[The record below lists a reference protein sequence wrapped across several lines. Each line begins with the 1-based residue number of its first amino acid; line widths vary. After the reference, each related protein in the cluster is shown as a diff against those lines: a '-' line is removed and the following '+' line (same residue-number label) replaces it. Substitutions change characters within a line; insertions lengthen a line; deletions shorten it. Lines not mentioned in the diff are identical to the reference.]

1 MIILTGFK
9 GNEFVLN
16 SEHIEKVEEILGSTT
31 ITLVNGNKY
40 IVLESSDEIIE
51 KVIKFKKEVFALGF
65 NSIIDIVKER

>member
-16 SEHIEKVEEILGSTT
+16 SDHIEKVEELLGSTT

-40 IVLESSDEIIE
+40 IVLESSDEIIG
-51 KVIKFKKEVFALGF
+51 KVIEFKKNVFALGF
-65 NSIIDIVKER
+65 NFKVDSVKER

>member
-16 SEHIEKVEEILGSTT
+16 SDHIEKVEELLGSTT

-40 IVLESSDEIIE
+40 IVLESANEIIE
-51 KVIKFKKEVFALGF
+51 KVIQFKKEAFALGF
-65 NSIIDIVKER
+65 SSKVEIVKER

>member
-16 SEHIEKVEEILGSTT
+16 SDHIEKVEELLGSTT

-40 IVLESSDEIIE
+40 IVLESAKEIIE
-51 KVIKFKKEVFALGF
+51 KVIQFKKEVFALGF
-65 NSIIDIVKER
+65 NSRIEIVKER